1 MYSSHVQTTKPQR
14 GRQERNSMNQELS
27 GVVRF
32 KFDHQNKIGNLVAG
46 DCFIDRFNTMYVVTI
61 VGESIWW
68 AESGLFRCVC
78 AIKATASMRLRY
90 VACESSIA
98 MIEM

>member
-1 MYSSHVQTTKPQR
+1 MAH
-14 GRQERNSMNQELS
+14 QELS

-32 KFDHQNKIGNLVAG
+32 KFDHQDKIGNLVAG
-46 DCFIDRFNTMYVVTI
+46 DCFIDRFDTMYIVTI